1 MSRLPLPSLTSL
13 HLGHNHLAFLPP
25 TLTQVV
31 LVMIVAMMVVMMVVI
46 TVVVLMMEGLIAFSI
61 PNGVRHLESF
71 FHNI

>member
-1 MSRLPLPSLTSL
+1 
-13 HLGHNHLAFLPP
+13 
-25 TLTQVV
+25 
-31 LVMIVAMMVVMMVVI
+31 MIVMVMVMVMMLVMMVVMMVVI